1 MSKES
6 IIEALEKMTIVEVNE
21 LVKELE
27 ERWDVSAASFAPVA
41 VAAAPGAGAGEGEAA
56 EKSTFDV
63 VLKEI
68 GDSKLN
74 VIKAFKKG
82 LKALFEMRFSRRKNW
97 NLGKPKGSGKFDAI
111 VCWKTA
117 KLKPSTSSVRTPA
130 TVRSGL
136 PDGVSRVRRSG
147 PENRFDP

>member
-74 VIKAFKKG
+74 VIKAVKEILGVGIKEAKTVVDATPKSIKEG
-82 LKALFEMRFSRRKNW
+82 VGKDEAEEIKNKLVDAGAVVELK
-97 NLGKPKGSGKFDAI
+97 
-111 VCWKTA
+111 
-117 KLKPSTSSVRTPA
+117 
-130 TVRSGL
+130 
-136 PDGVSRVRRSG
+136 
-147 PENRFDP
+147 